1 MTALHIDFI
10 YLVSKDRTRRPTV
23 WDYYPD
29 REAAERG
36 RLAISP
42 SASFGG
48 PEDYE
53 AIPVAE
59 FHERQRAFYLRDIE
73 PISAETWIE
82 RLEVLPP
89 YRWERADG
97 VERFMLSE
105 FLDGPFT
112 HQYARRGKHHFTR
125 IVNADDPS
133 TWITGAMI
141 DEYLAR
147 NAGGTESQ
155 AEDDPGGLSCVLE
168 IPETKWLSN
177 ETDETRDFA
186 EKPLT
191 GMG

>member
-1 MTALHIDFI
+1 MTSSLPDLI
-10 YLVSKDRTRRPTV
+10 YLVSKDRTQRPTV
-23 WDYYPD
+23 WDFYPD
-29 REAAERG
+29 RDAAERG

-42 SASFGG
+42 SSSFGG

-53 AIPVAE
+53 AITVEE
-59 FHERQRAFYLRDIE
+59 FHERQRAFYLRDIT

-89 YRWERADG
+89 HQWEQADG

-125 IVNADDPS
+125 IVNADDSS

-147 NAGGTESQ
+147 SA
-155 AEDDPGGLSCVLE
+155 A
-168 IPETKWLSN
+168 
-177 ETDETRDFA
+177 
-186 EKPLT
+186 
-191 GMG
+191 